1 MSTERE
7 YEAGADGMN
16 GAGGAPGT
24 GPNVYHPQPAPA
36 PAYEQY
42 ADPAAAHGWQNA
54 YDATRELPALREADE
69 AHGASGTDGG
79 HETAQPVAVP
89 GAGDRAEVTLPA
101 GPVMATGVPG
111 GGRAGRRRAARRA
124 GGRRRVAV
132 VAGVLGVAGAV
143 AGFAALGGSGSP
155 SGARPEDG
163 GSANVDSAPASPRGD
178 TGSPSVGAAGA
189 GDPVPSRSATSSDAG
204 TVRDTNGGT
213 TDGPAATTTPSAPGV
228 SPSGAPT
235 RTTTPTPT
243 VTASSGA
250 PTSSPSVTPGRGHG
264 HGHGTTKRPR

>member
-1 MSTERE
+1 M
-7 YEAGADGMN
+7 
-16 GAGGAPGT
+16 
-24 GPNVYHPQPAPA
+24 YHPQPAPA

-54 YDATRELPALREADE
+54 YDATRELPALHEAYE
-69 AHGASGTDGG
+69 AHGADATEGG
-79 HETAQPVAVP
+79 QESAQPVATP
-89 GAGDRAEVTLPA
+89 EAGDRAEVTLPD
-101 GPVMATGVPG
+101 GPVTATGVPG
-111 GGRAGRRRAARRA
+111 EGRAGRRRAARRA

-163 GSANVDSAPASPRGD
+163 GSVNVGSASASPRGD
-178 TGSPSVGAAGA
+178 TGSPSVSAPEA
-189 GDPVPSRSATSSDAG
+189 GDPVPSRSAASPDGG

-213 TDGPAATTTPSAPGV
+213 ADGPAATTPSAPGV

-235 RTTTPTPT
+235 RTTTPAPT

-250 PTSSPSVTPGRGHG
+250 PTPSPSVTPGRGNG
-264 HGHGTTKRPR
+264 HGHGTTKHPR